1 MPALSI
7 AAQYHAHPTVDAS
20 SFKAYLLQS
29 LCNPFVMNLEDATL
43 MEVIRAC
50 IKPLRQIAGVFPR
63 GEQNQ
68 VDIVAKLPFA
78 DFTAQR

>member
-1 MPALSI
+1 MMPALSI
-7 AAQYHAHPTVDAS
+7 AAQYHAHPTVYAS

-50 IKPLRQIAGVFPR
+50 IRSKSLFVR
-63 GEQNQ
+63 G
-68 VDIVAKLPFA
+68 DGRSATPF
-78 DFTAQR
+78 